1 MIPIIFYGSHTQQR
15 EGDLAE
21 EGNNT
26 KKIKGAIPK
35 LTDEDRLDMLPIII
49 KLMFSKMLRR
59 RGAINKK
66 SIRTRRN
73 IVYMFMSNLDPN
85 TEFQLFFKELF
96 TPLGLDMSSFEEL
109 QALVDDRD
117 EILKK
122 LACVSF
128 AKILTFVD

>member
-1 MIPIIFYGSHTQQR
+1 
-15 EGDLAE
+15 
-21 EGNNT
+21 
-26 KKIKGAIPK
+26 
-35 LTDEDRLDMLPIII
+35 
-49 KLMFSKMLRR
+49 
-59 RGAINKK
+59 
-66 SIRTRRN
+66 
-73 IVYMFMSNLDPN
+73 MFMSNLDPN